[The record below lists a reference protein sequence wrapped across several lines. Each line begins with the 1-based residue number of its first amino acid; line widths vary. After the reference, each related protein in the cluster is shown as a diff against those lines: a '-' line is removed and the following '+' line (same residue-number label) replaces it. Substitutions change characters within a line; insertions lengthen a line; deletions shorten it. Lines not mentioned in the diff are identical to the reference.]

1 MTSQTRNDHRRR
13 CEGSQSLARR
23 ARRRGR
29 GVTAIA
35 ALLLSSG
42 AVLVGVFG
50 LAKPAH
56 AQDGPAE
63 APPSGP
69 GPTEGAPGESGGPA
83 APGPGGAAP
92 PAPTGAGQSLFGY
105 GNPQQSNGTIGGG
118 NATESSAHPVTGDAE
133 DNFDLGSNAGGGG
146 GARGGAA
153 HGGENGPI
161 FVGKP
166 TYSGG
171 EVPDTHQVRRGDTL
185 WGLCDF
191 YFQNP
196 YEWPRLWSYNPQIR
210 NPHWIYPGDQLHL
223 KEGGDATAGNGAGA
237 KSPIDPNKMSLVD
250 RRRQVPTGTVF
261 LRDQGWIHDDS
272 DEKFGTLTGSSE
284 DKMFLSD
291 LDEVYLTLE
300 PGHDVKLGQE
310 LSVFRPRQT
319 EVAGQIVQ
327 ILGTVR
333 VDQYDAHEHLARAR
347 VVESLDTI
355 ERGASVGP
363 IDRKFEIVAPRRND
377 TDLQAHVLASLH
389 PNELF
394 GQNQVVFIDKGEAAG
409 LKPGNRLFVVRRG
422 DAWRQSL
429 VTPGAGYRVSADD
442 ERPMPPME
450 MTPGAHRDD
459 DKYPDEVV
467 AELRVLAVKKG
478 TAACLVAQSRHEI
491 EVNDIA
497 VAQKGY

>member
-1 MTSQTRNDHRRR
+1 VLFAS
-13 CEGSQSLARR
+13 
-23 ARRRGR
+23 
-29 GVTAIA
+29 GVT
-35 ALLLSSG
+35 
-42 AVLVGVFG
+42 LVGLVA
-50 LAKPAH
+50 LVRPAQ

-63 APPSGP
+63 APPPPPPS
-69 GPTEGAPGESGGPA
+69 PTEGAPGESGGAPGQPGTAA
-83 APGPGGAAP
+83 APAP
-92 PAPTGAGQSLFGY
+92 ASTGQSLFGY
-105 GNPQQSNGTIGGG
+105 GNPQSPNGTIGGG
-118 NATESSAHPVTGDAE
+118 NATESSAHPVTGDSE
-133 DNFDLGSNAGGGG
+133 DTFDLGANAGGAAAG
-146 GARGGAA
+146 RGGAV
-153 HGGENGPI
+153 HGGDNGPI

-171 EVPDTHQVRRGDTL
+171 EVPDTHLVRRGDTL

-196 YEWPRLWSYNPQIR
+196 YQWPRLWSYNPQIK
-210 NPHWIYPGDQLHL
+210 NPHWIYPGDQVRMTSAA
-223 KEGGDATAGNGAGA
+223 DAGGAGGG
-237 KSPIDPNKMSLVD
+237 KSPVDANKMSLVD

-272 DEKFGTLTGSSE
+272 DEKWGSLTGSSQ

-300 PGHDVKLGQE
+300 PGHDLKLGQE

-333 VDQYDAHEHLARAR
+333 VDQYDPHDHLARAR
-347 VVESLDTI
+347 IVESLDTI

-377 TDLQAHVLASLH
+377 ADVQAHVLASLH

-394 GQNQVVFIDKGEAAG
+394 GQNQVVFIDKGAAAG

-450 MTPGAHRDD
+450 MTPGPHRDE

-467 AELRVLAVKKG
+467 AELRVLAVKKA

-491 EVNDIA
+491 EVNDVA